1 MWGDWVEAVE
11 YFPLLVT
18 FLWLGEFLRVNHG
31 ELDISVEFT
40 LTEIMSLQTHVRAN
54 YIEMYQQQE
63 NKQPGWKR
71 PKQMHFLTKKQN
83 NHNHKVLLHL
93 AVYW

>member
-1 MWGDWVEAVE
+1 MNWFQVGQSVCDRMWGDWVEAVE

-31 ELDISVEFT
+31 ELDSSVEFT
-40 LTEIMSLQTHVRAN
+40 LTEIMSLQTLCINLLHVRAN

-63 NKQPGWKR
+63 NK
-71 PKQMHFLTKKQN
+71 
-83 NHNHKVLLHL
+83 
-93 AVYW
+93 